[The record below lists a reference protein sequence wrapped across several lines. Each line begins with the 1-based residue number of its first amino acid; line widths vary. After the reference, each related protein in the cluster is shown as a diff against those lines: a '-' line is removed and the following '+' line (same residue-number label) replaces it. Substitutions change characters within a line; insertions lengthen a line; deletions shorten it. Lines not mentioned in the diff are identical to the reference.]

1 MKSYSSL
8 YVNTKLVED
17 WREKIVQ
24 NFTVGAILSDL
35 SKVLDCILQDL
46 LMAKVADAL
55 ALVFSFLKNLKF
67 HESVS
72 CQQH

>member
-1 MKSYSSL
+1 MKSYSSQ

-24 NFTVGAILSDL
+24 NFTVGTILSDL

-55 ALVFSFLKNLKF
+55 ALVFSFLKNPKF